1 MSTSEND
8 NGAVESESKPLND
21 YVTSLVKEKY
31 SLDASIHF
39 NSIKLIDQGLYY
51 RYFGPRSF
59 GTQYVAVHAAC
70 ARPAGCHA
78 DRQSNDTFRTLSF
91 TELSDSL
98 NCTK

>member
-31 SLDASIHF
+31 SLDASIHL

-51 RYFGPRSF
+51 RYSGPRSF
-59 GTQYVAVHAAC
+59 GTQYVQLSLAVHGVC
-70 ARPAGCHA
+70 VYRVV
-78 DRQSNDTFRTLSF
+78 RF
-91 TELSDSL
+91 TKLHEMRGF
-98 NCTK
+98 